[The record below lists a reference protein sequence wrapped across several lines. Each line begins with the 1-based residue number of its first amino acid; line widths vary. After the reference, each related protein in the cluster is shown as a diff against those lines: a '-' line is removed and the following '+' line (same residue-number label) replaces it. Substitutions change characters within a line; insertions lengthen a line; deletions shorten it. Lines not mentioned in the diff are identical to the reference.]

1 MVRTVGKLSPGITS
15 ADLLPYRPAPGPPPE
30 WPPVNAPKQPLCG
43 PNLREKQA
51 PKRHPAGSAPLWAPR
66 WLGFDVTLR
75 RVGRYRD
82 PAPVLK
88 TGVSERAPWV
98 RIPPSPLPGVLRMP
112 CVLTKIARFPERMSP
127 TSSHHRRPDE
137 IRFPAEAAQLAG
149 SAKLRACGL
158 PGEPATERCKTWIG
172 ITSKRLSSIAQG
184 CRTAATL
191 GLRPHWRRSPE
202 GARLTVAR

>member
-30 WPPVNAPKQPLCG
+30 WPPVNAPRQPQCG

-149 SAKLRACGL
+149 SAKLRRVSSMFCCL
-158 PGEPATERCKTWIG
+158 RRREPVG
-172 ITSKRLSSIAQG
+172 SLVNQLQS
-184 CRTAATL
+184 
-191 GLRPHWRRSPE
+191 
-202 GARLTVAR
+202 GARLGSELPRRGCLP